1 MDPDGSYYQLCFLVM
16 LIFLSAFFTLLN
28 NAFNTLSK
36 YTLKNLVGQLKVK
49 SFLFEKLDEE
59 PRLLLYSIIIY
70 NSFFSSSTIV
80 YGTML
85 MVNSWQNM
93 QGLFV
98 VMLLIVLGFVI
109 IGNMLTRK
117 IAFQDPERISGSLL
131 KVLYFLTMLIYPL
144 VKVFNSL
151 NKSYSQNLLNNNN
164 SVCSSLTEEEI
175 IDLVATGEENGSI
188 PQEERTLIHGVF
200 EFDDTIAKD
209 VMVPR
214 PDIVA
219 VEKDT
224 TFAELLNIIK
234 EEKFSRIP
242 VYEDNIDNILGI
254 VHIKDL
260 MISFTQDKEFTLLD
274 YLRQPFFVPETK
286 KVNELFEAMK
296 KEKVH
301 MAIVLDEYGSTAGL
315 VTIEDLIEEIM
326 GDIQDE
332 HDVEEPQLRRIDAE
346 TVEVN
351 ASLKIDDLNEQLGLE
366 LECEEADTVGGLVFT
381 ELDRVPLEGDKV
393 VLSEIEFSVKEM
405 DGHRIEKVV
414 LTRASEPE
422 NYLQHAKVS

>member
-70 NSFFSSSTIV
+70 NSFFSSATIV

-346 TVEVN
+346 TIEVN

-414 LTRASEPE
+414 LTRAPEPE

>member
-1 MDPDGSYYQLCFLVM
+1 MDPDGSYQLCILVV
-16 LIFLSAFFTLLN
+16 LIFMSAYFTILD
-28 NAFNTLSK
+28 NAFGTYSRHN
-36 YTLKNLVGQLKVK
+36 LKNLVSQLN
-49 SFLFEKLDEE
+49 SEAFLYDKLNEE
-59 PRLLLYSIIIY
+59 PLLLWD
-70 NSFFSSSTIV
+70 TILICSNFINIV
-80 YGTML
+80 TIAYGTML
-85 MVNSWQNM
+85 MLNSWKGV
-93 QGLFV
+93 QGLFAV
-98 VMLLIVLGFVI
+98 ILLTLLGFVI
-109 IGNMLTRK
+109 IGKMLTSK
-117 IAFQDPERISGSLL
+117 IAFQNPEKISASSL
-131 KVLYFLTMLIYPL
+131 KILYILTVLIYPL

-151 NKSYSQNLLNNNN
+151 NKSYSKNVLSKTS

-175 IDLVATGEENGSI
+175 IGLVAAGEENGSI

-200 EFDDTIAKD
+200 EFNDTIAKD

-214 PDIVA
+214 PDITA
-219 VEKDT
+219 VEKNV
-224 TFAELLNIIK
+224 TFSDLMSIIK

-242 VYEDNIDNILGI
+242 VYEGNIDNILGI

-260 MISFTQDKEFTLLD
+260 IISFTRDKKFVLLD

-332 HDVEEPQLRRIDAE
+332 HDVEEPQLQRIDAD
-346 TVEVN
+346 TIEVI

-393 VLSEIEFSVKEM
+393 VLREIELSVKEM
-405 DGHRIEKVV
+405 DGHRIEKLILRVPGHE
-414 LTRASEPE
+414 S
-422 NYLQHAKVS
+422 YLQDAKVS